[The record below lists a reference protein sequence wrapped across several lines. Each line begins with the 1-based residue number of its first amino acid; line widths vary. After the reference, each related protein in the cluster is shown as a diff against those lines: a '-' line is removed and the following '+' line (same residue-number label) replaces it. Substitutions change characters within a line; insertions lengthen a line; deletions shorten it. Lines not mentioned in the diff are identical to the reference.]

1 MDSGPGF
8 HILWKEEKNKD
19 YHTPCWESELL
30 IWIPSCCSKSTWEEE
45 WRKRLATTGMH
56 ALYTTRN
63 TDHPGQNEL
72 PDIVNFHVNVLK
84 HLCSQ
89 SHLKQHLNSTKDF
102 EHSLLLYL
110 IFLPSRISFQNSTDT
125 LATSSITAMSFKI
138 ILFQNSHNYL
148 FLFQANDFW
157 LCWQINLHCTIWKQ
171 NHLVFILIFL
181 KRCRYSPPNLVALV
195 KGHYLCYTAGCIGR
209 NVFYCV

>member
-1 MDSGPGF
+1 MLREWAAYMDTIMLLQEDVGRRV
-8 HILWKEEKNKD
+8 KE
-19 YHTPCWESELL
+19 T
-30 IWIPSCCSKSTWEEE
+30 SCNNWDACT
-45 WRKRLATTGMH
+45 
-56 ALYTTRN
+56 YTTRN

-72 PDIVNFHVNVLK
+72 PDIADFHVDVLK

-110 IFLPSRISFQNSTDT
+110 IFLPNRIPFQNSTDDTGADT

-157 LCWQINLHCTIWKQ
+157 LCW
-171 NHLVFILIFL
+171 
-181 KRCRYSPPNLVALV
+181 
-195 KGHYLCYTAGCIGR
+195 
-209 NVFYCV
+209 